1 MSIESAHGIETIERP
16 ALLAV
21 QLARTPRIAMWFS
34 YALLIGFLV
43 LPVVL
48 ICVPWT
54 QTVHGT
60 GQAIAFNPVLRPQFV
75 VSPIEGRVKQWQ
87 VVEGQHV
94 ETGQLI
100 VEMIDN
106 DPNLVRRLLDEE
118 LAIQDRLRAAEG
130 RVVEI
135 SGRIR
140 NLENSR
146 QLASLVQGSILRQEQ
161 ARWQAFK
168 QDEIEAKAALDA
180 AAPNYVRQKGLFES
194 KLGGLA
200 SKRDLEL
207 ATQALETAQAR
218 LSASRERVQLG
229 EAAVSAAEN
238 GLKKVEADMAA
249 MINLERASQR
259 SAEGDVAII
268 RRDKL
273 QIETRIARQ
282 GAQNITS
289 PCNGTVYR
297 LLANSD
303 GGGLLVRPGER
314 LAILV
319 PDIPLQSTL
328 KEGDFPGIVV
338 ELQIDGNDLPLVQ
351 KGDRVRLQFEG
362 WPAVQFVGW
371 PSVAVGTFGG
381 RVYMVDPTAN
391 DKGQFRI
398 LVEPDPLEQP
408 WPEHHYLRQGVRGQG
423 WVLLEMVPLG
433 WEFWRQVN
441 GFPAARNEQQKDRNL
456 PLGPIRPK
464 AGK

>member
-1 MSIESAHGIETIERP
+1 MSHEPERAIENEERP
-16 ALLAV
+16 ALLALE
-21 QLARTPRIAMWFS
+21 LARTPRATRWLS
-34 YALLIGFLV
+34 GALLLCFLI
-43 LPVVL
+43 LPVALV
-48 ICVPWT
+48 CVPWT
-54 QTVHGT
+54 QAVHGT
-60 GQAIAFNPVLRPQFV
+60 GQAIAFNPVQRPQFV
-75 VSPIEGRVKQWQ
+75 VSPIEGRVKQWH

-94 ETGQLI
+94 QSGELI

-106 DPNLVRRLLDEE
+106 DPNFVRRLLDEE

-135 SGRIR
+135 TGRIR

-146 QLASLVQGSILRQEQ
+146 QLASLVQGGILRQEQ
-161 ARWQAFK
+161 ARLQAFR
-168 QDEIEAKAALDA
+168 QDEIEAKATLDA
-180 AAPNYVRQKGLFES
+180 AAPNYVRQKELFES

-207 ATQALETAQAR
+207 ATQAVESAQAR
-218 LSASRERVQLG
+218 LSAARERVKLG

-238 GLKKVEADMAA
+238 GLLKVEADMAA

-259 SAEGDVAII
+259 SAEGDVATI

-282 GAQNITS
+282 GAQNVTA
-289 PCNGTVYR
+289 PCSGTVFR
-297 LLANSD
+297 LLANSE

-319 PDIPLQSTL
+319 PDVTPQSTL
-328 KEGDFPGIVV
+328 EHGEFPGIVV

-351 KGDRVRLQFEG
+351 KGNRVRLQFEG

-381 RVYMVDPTAN
+381 RVYLVDPTAN

-408 WPEHHYLRQGVRGQG
+408 WPDQDYLRQGVRGQG
-423 WVLLEMVPLG
+423 WVLLDQVPLG
-433 WEFWRQVN
+433 WEFWRQIN
-441 GFPAARNEQQKDRNL
+441 GFPATRDSQQKEKSL
-456 PLGPIRPK
+456 PMGPVQRK